1 MFVRSWA
8 ASIAVSL
15 LWFSGLHA
23 DVPYEVEFV
32 GVQDAEVYDQL
43 RQVSQ
48 LVALSDRPP
57 ATITA
62 LQRRAQA
69 DMTYL
74 KQGLHNLALFEAE
87 VEIDVDAHTCPAI
100 VTVKIDAGPTYPLVK
115 FQARTQRESEEPD
128 VIWVDEPSSIC
139 AMDLSGITADDVDII
154 LGEAAYPKVIL
165 RAEDRLLEIL
175 QGHSRPLA
183 KITDRDVIAD
193 QCAKEV
199 SVVIYVDPGPEC
211 CFGPVTISGLKT
223 VYEPFVRDK
232 ITWCEGEAFDPCQVD
247 RTVAALERTTLFRS
261 VTISVSG
268 DVDEDGCIPM
278 EICLTENRYRSIG
291 LGATYETQRGL
302 GGIIEWE
309 HHNIRGIG
317 EQLGVQAEV
326 QQKYQSG
333 AIWMRKPDFLC
344 EGQHLLTRLELEHE
358 ETKGFNETAFIYTN
372 RLSRQINA
380 QWHASAGVMLK
391 YLISSDSDNNNKFFL
406 TKLPMH
412 VRWSNADSL
421 LDPTEG
427 AMVNVRMVPTFQ
439 WIDPRLTY
447 YVTNI
452 DASFYIPVMG
462 CTSTVLAGKVK
473 WGSIF
478 GASTTALPPPE
489 RMYAGSSQTLRG
501 YAFETVSP
509 LREDGKPAGG
519 RSLMVYS
526 FELRQRFTETW
537 GGVAFYEIG
546 NVYATPTPEFN
557 FKQLQSAG
565 FGIRYY
571 TAVGPLRFDMAFPFT
586 RRPNLDAAFQIYF
599 SIGQTF

>member
-1 MFVRSWA
+1 MRIRDWIHLTVL
-8 ASIAVSL
+8 SL
-15 LWFSGLHA
+15 LSCTFVYA
-23 DVPYEVEFV
+23 DVPYEVDFV
-32 GVQDAEVYDQL
+32 GVNDTKVYEQL

-57 ATITA
+57 ATVTA

-69 DMTYL
+69 DISYL

-87 VEIDVDAHTCPAI
+87 VEIAVNAEVCPAI
-100 VTVKIDAGPTYPLVK
+100 VTVKIDTGPTYPLIK
-115 FQARTQRESEEPD
+115 FQACTEKQTEEPT
-128 VIWVDEPSSIC
+128 VIWVDDPLSETP
-139 AMDLSGITADDVDII
+139 MDLSSIAAEDVGII
-154 LGEAAYPKVIL
+154 LGEPAYPKVIL
-165 RAEDRLLEIL
+165 DAEDRLLEVL
-175 QGHSRPLA
+175 HGRSRPLA
-183 KITDRDVIAD
+183 KVIEREVIAD

-199 SVVIYVDPGPEC
+199 SVIMYVDPGPEC

-223 VYEPFVRDK
+223 VYEPFIREK
-232 ITWCEGEAFDPCQVD
+232 ITWQEGEPFDPCQVD
-247 RTVAALERTTLFRS
+247 LTVAALERTTLFRS

-268 DVDEDGCIPM
+268 NVNEEGCIPM

-291 LGATYETQRGL
+291 LGATYETQRGV
-302 GGIIEWE
+302 GGIVEWE
-309 HHNIRGIG
+309 HHNIRGMG
-317 EQLGVQAEV
+317 EQLGVQAEI
-326 QQKYQSG
+326 QQKFQSG
-333 AIWMRKPDFLC
+333 AVWLRKPDFLC

-358 ETKGFNETAFIYTN
+358 ETKGFNETAVIYTN
-372 RLSRQINA
+372 RLSRQINLR
-380 QWHASAGVMLK
+380 WHASAGLMLK

-406 TKLPMH
+406 TKLPLH

-439 WIDPRLTY
+439 WVDPRLSY

-452 DASFYIPVMG
+452 DASFYFPIMG
-462 CTSTVLAGKVK
+462 CKSTVFAGKIK

-478 GASTTALPPPE
+478 GASTGALPPPE

-546 NVYATPTPEFN
+546 NVYDTPTPKFHDH
-557 FKQLQSAG
+557 QLQSAG

-586 RRPNLDAAFQIYF
+586 RRPNLDAAFQVYF